1 VPMKR
6 IAYTPLNTYPEAVAD
21 DAVRAAVGFA
31 APLGVAL
38 QVTTFAVNIPQLTS
52 PFVGLVVDVPGM
64 VRVAEER
71 SRSDCRRLGDIARQA
86 GASTSLTL
94 SERTVV
100 LSAVLDAAAQE
111 ARYFDLSLLPW
122 SGESVSTRDMA
133 ESVVFGSGRP
143 TVLVPPSA
151 WAEKVNHLAIAW
163 DGSRVAARALG
174 DALGL
179 LPEGSRITVL
189 TVQDEKPLFGEGI
202 AGALALTLKNRG
214 FAAQAVDIALR
225 GRTIAGALQE
235 EAHQA
240 GASLLAMGGF
250 GHSRLRDF
258 VLGGATR
265 GVLSDLR
272 LPVLLSH

>member
-1 VPMKR
+1 MPVNR
-6 IAYTPLNTYPEAVAD
+6 IAYMPLNTYPEAVAD
-21 DAVRAAVGFA
+21 DAMRAAVGFA

-38 QVTTFAVNIPQLTS
+38 HVTTFAVDIPQPASALGS
-52 PFVGLVVDVPGM
+52 RLLDIPGM

-71 SRSDCRRLGDIARQA
+71 SRADCRRLGSIAREA
-86 GASTSLTL
+86 GSSTSLSL

-100 LSAVLDAAAQE
+100 LGAALDAAAQE

-143 TVLVPPSA
+143 TILVPPSA
-151 WAEKVNHLAIAW
+151 RPIKVNHLAIAW
-163 DGSRVAARALG
+163 DGSRVASRALG
-174 DALGL
+174 DALSL
-179 LPEGSRITVL
+179 LPDGSCITVL
-189 TVQDEKPLFGEGI
+189 TVQDEKPLSGQGI
-202 AGALALTLKNRG
+202 AGALASSLKNRG
-214 FAAQAVDIALR
+214 FAAQAVDIMLS

-235 EAHQA
+235 EARQA
-240 GASLLAMGGF
+240 GASLLAMGGY

-258 VLGGATR
+258 VLGGATK
-265 GVLSDLR
+265 GVFSDLR

>member
-1 VPMKR
+1 MNR
-6 IAYTPLNTYPEAVAD
+6 IAYMPLNSYPEAVAD
-21 DAVRAAVGFA
+21 DAVRAAAGFA

-38 QVTTFAVNIPQLTS
+38 HVTTFAVNIRQPASGLG
-52 PFVGLVVDVPGM
+52 GLVLDIPGM
-64 VRVAEER
+64 VHAAEER
-71 SRSDCRRLGDIARQA
+71 SQADCRRLGDIAREA
-86 GASTSLTL
+86 RASTSLTL
-94 SERTVV
+94 SERTVMFG
-100 LSAVLDAAAQE
+100 AALDAAAQE

-122 SGESVSTRDMA
+122 SGESVSARDMA

-151 WAEKVNHLAIAW
+151 RAEKVNHLAIAW
-163 DGSRVAARALG
+163 DGSRVASRALG

-179 LPEGSRITVL
+179 LPDGSRITVL
-189 TVQDEKPLFGEGI
+189 TVQDEKRLSGQGI
-202 AGALALTLKNRG
+202 AGVLASSLSNRG
-214 FAAQAVDIALR
+214 FAAQAVEILLG

-235 EAHQA
+235 EARQK

-258 VLGGATR
+258 VLGGATK
-265 GVLSDLR
+265 GVFSDLR